1 MSANAEAHVK
11 YGRSCLNARVRCF
24 PKGSRFGNLPMASF
38 GQTDREGRHSITRS
52 RAALGR
58 DCGFPLADRHCNVPL
73 DRRELQRH
81 GNLILVTVERQKVT
95 FLSRT

>member
-1 MSANAEAHVK
+1 
-11 YGRSCLNARVRCF
+11 
-24 PKGSRFGNLPMASF
+24 MASF
-38 GQTDREGRHSITRS
+38 GQTDREGRHALTRS

-81 GNLILVTVERQKVT
+81 GNPILVTVERQKVT
-95 FLSRT
+95 FCPEPDAVLGFARSGNRGGSALRDQALAKC